1 MPELYVGE
9 RHWSVSAGSNLLDAL
24 NQAGVAVPYS
34 CRAGSCHACLVR
46 CQGEVEDQQPEALS
60 LAQRQDGW
68 RLACQCQ
75 VRGDLRVEA
84 FDPTRD
90 GLPAQVVGVDWL
102 NPTVLRLRLQPERG
116 LRYRAGQ
123 HLVLW
128 AGHVARPYS
137 LASLPQ
143 EEPFLEFH
151 LDCRQPGEFSD
162 LARQL
167 QVGDGLRLGELR
179 GGALQ
184 YDPDWQARPL
194 WLLASGTGL
203 GPLWGVLREALRQDH
218 QGAIRVIHLAH
229 DAGSHYLAEP
239 LAELAA
245 QHPNLTVELW
255 TAAESAQALAQL
267 RLVSRQT
274 LALLCG
280 HPASVEAFSKRL
292 FLAGLPRN
300 QLLADVFLP
309 RG

>member
-1 MPELYVGE
+1 M
-9 RHWSVSAGSNLLDAL
+9 R
-24 NQAGVAVPYS
+24 
-34 CRAGSCHACLVR
+34 CH
-46 CQGEVEDQQPEALS
+46 GDVEDKQPEALS
-60 LAQRQDGW
+60 PAQRQDGW

-75 VRGDLRVEA
+75 VSGDLRVEA

-90 GLPAQVVGVDWL
+90 GLPAQVVGADWL
-102 NPTVLRLRLQPERG
+102 NPSVLRLRLQPERG

-128 AGHVARPYS
+128 AGQVARPYS

-143 EEPFLEFH
+143 EDPFLEFH
-151 LDCRQPGEFSD
+151 LDCRHPGEFSD

-167 QVGDGLRLGELR
+167 QVGDHLRLGELR

-184 YDPDWQARPL
+184 YDPDWQSRPL

-229 DAGSHYLAEP
+229 DAESHYLAEP
-239 LAELAA
+239 LAALAA

-255 TAAESAQALAQL
+255 TAAGSAQALAQL

-280 HPASVEAFSKRL
+280 HPVSVEAFSKRL